1 MTKFIQIVEFQS
13 SRADEIAALAE
24 EMRARRDVGTVR
36 RLAMTAD
43 RDRPGHYRSII
54 EFDSYNDAME
64 NSSRPETT
72 EFAAQMAKLCDAPPT
87 FVNLDVLDSWQ
98 AT

>member
-13 SRADEIAALAE
+13 SRGDEISALAE
-24 EMRARRDVGTVR
+24 EMRARRDAGTVR
-36 RLAMTAD
+36 RGTLTAD